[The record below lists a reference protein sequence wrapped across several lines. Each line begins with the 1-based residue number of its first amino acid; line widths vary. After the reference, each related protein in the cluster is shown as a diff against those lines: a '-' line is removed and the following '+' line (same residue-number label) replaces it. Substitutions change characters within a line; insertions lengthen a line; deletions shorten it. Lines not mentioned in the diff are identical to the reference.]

1 MNTLAISPL
10 YSRYADLFLQ
20 GDKPVCVSQFQ
31 QFVAELE
38 QQGVLLPHL
47 NWDEWYEHSH
57 FVDRPDYI
65 ADATWYQ
72 CQLLLTAMAR
82 LEKFSPG
89 VIDNYR
95 RQGVLIAIVSRMQTL
110 AMGVAV

>member
-1 MNTLAISPL
+1 MNTSMNSSL

-20 GDKPVCVSQFQ
+20 GDKLVCITQFQ
-31 QFVAELE
+31 QFVVELE
-38 QQGVLLPHL
+38 QNDILLDEL

-57 FVDRPDYI
+57 FVDRPEYI

-72 CQLLLTAMAR
+72 CLLLLTAMAR

-95 RQGVLIAIVSRMQTL
+95 RQGVLIAIITRMQSL
-110 AMGVAV
+110 SMSIAV